1 MDVLDIPAIARRL
14 GVSQATVRSY
24 RARGLMPEPAG
35 RIGASPYWTREAV
48 EAWIASR
55 PGRGVGGGRPRKG

>member
-1 MDVLDIPAIARRL
+1 MDVLDTPAVARLL
-14 GVSQATVRSY
+14 GVTPATVRSY
-24 RARGLMPEPAG
+24 LARGLMPQPAG

-48 EAWIASR
+48 EAWVASR